1 MNSKS
6 PKNLRPETIAI
17 TAGRPEV
24 GPDSLL
30 NQPISLNSTF
40 VAGGAIGYGRY
51 GNETW
56 TALEVAIAALEG
68 GKTLTY
74 SSGMAAVTAVF
85 STLAVGAKVVAS
97 NQGYS
102 GVMTLLGNLSATKKL
117 NPQFVSIADTAEVIA
132 ALDGAD
138 LLWIESPTNP
148 SLDVADMP
156 TLIKEAKSR
165 GITVAVDNTF
175 ATALTQQPILMG
187 ADIVMNSVTKY
198 LAGHSDVVLGSL
210 STNNP
215 ELFKA
220 VEDARKFNGSIPGP
234 FEAWL
239 ALRGIR
245 TFPLRFQ
252 RASENA
258 LEIATRLS
266 AHPLVTRVRYP
277 GLPTDPQHAKAKAF
291 MKGFGAIV
299 SFEYDGDGATTDK
312 VCESSKIVTFATSLG
327 GVESLWERRRRW
339 PIESASVPE
348 SLIRL
353 SLGCED
359 VEDLWA
365 DIDAA
370 LHAAKK

>member
-1 MNSKS
+1 MTSQHGS
-6 PKNLRPETIAI
+6 EQRPETIAI
-17 TAGRPEV
+17 TAGRPAV
-24 GPDSLL
+24 TPDSAL
-30 NQPISLNSTF
+30 NPPISLTSTF
-40 VAGGAIGYGRY
+40 TSGGPIGYGRY

-56 TALEVAIAALEG
+56 TALEAAIGALEG
-68 GKTLTY
+68 GQTLSY
-74 SSGMAAVTAVF
+74 SSGMAAVSAVF
-85 STLAVGAKVVAS
+85 STLPVGAKVVAS

-102 GVMTLLGNLSATKKL
+102 GVMTLLGNLTAAKKINATL
-117 NPQFVSIADTAEVIA
+117 VSIADTDEVIA

-138 LLWIESPTNP
+138 LLWLESPTNP
-148 SLDVADMP
+148 SLDVADLP
-156 TLIKEAKSR
+156 ALIKAAKSR
-165 GITVAVDNTF
+165 NITVAVDNTF
-175 ATALTQQPILMG
+175 ATALVQKPLSMG

-198 LAGHSDVVLGSL
+198 LAGHSDVILGSL

-215 ELFKA
+215 AHFKA
-220 VEDARKFNGSIPGP
+220 LEDARKFNGAIPGP

-245 TFPLRFQ
+245 TFPIRFA

-258 LEIATRLS
+258 LELAKRLS
-266 AHPLVTRVRYP
+266 EHPLVTRVRYP
-277 GLPTDPQHAKAKAF
+277 GLPTDPQHEKAKSF

-299 SFEYDGDGATTDK
+299 SFEYAGNGEATDR
-312 VCESSKIVTFATSLG
+312 VCDSSKIVTYATSLG

-353 SLGCED
+353 SVGCED

-370 LHAAKK
+370 LQAAK

>member
-1 MNSKS
+1 MTSQHGS
-6 PKNLRPETIAI
+6 EQRPETIAI
-17 TAGRPEV
+17 TAGRPAV
-24 GPDSLL
+24 TPDSAL
-30 NQPISLNSTF
+30 NPPISLNSTF
-40 VAGGAIGYGRY
+40 TSGGPIGYGRY

-56 TALEVAIAALEG
+56 TALEAAIGALEG
-68 GKTLTY
+68 GQTLSY
-74 SSGMAAVTAVF
+74 SSGMAAVSAVF
-85 STLAVGAKVVAS
+85 STLPVGAKVVAS

-102 GVMTLLGNLSATKKL
+102 GVMTLLGNLTAAKKINATL
-117 NPQFVSIADTAEVIA
+117 VSIADTDEVIA

-138 LLWIESPTNP
+138 LLWLESPTNP
-148 SLDVADMP
+148 SLDVADLP
-156 TLIKEAKSR
+156 ALIKAAKSR
-165 GITVAVDNTF
+165 NITVAVDNTF
-175 ATALTQQPILMG
+175 ATALVQKPLSMD

-198 LAGHSDVVLGSL
+198 LAGHSDVILGSL

-215 ELFKA
+215 AHLKA
-220 VEDARKFNGSIPGP
+220 LEDARKFNGAIPGP

-245 TFPLRFQ
+245 TFPIRFA

-258 LEIATRLS
+258 LELAKRLS
-266 AHPLVTRVRYP
+266 VHPLVTRVRYP
-277 GLPTDPQHAKAKAF
+277 GLPTDPQHDKAKSF

-299 SFEYDGDGATTDK
+299 SFEYAGNGEATDR
-312 VCESSKIVTFATSLG
+312 VCESSKIITFATSLG

-353 SLGCED
+353 SVGCED

-370 LHAAKK
+370 LQAAK

>member
-1 MNSKS
+1 MNSN
-6 PKNLRPETIAI
+6 PAPQHRPETIAV

-51 GNETW
+51 GNQTW
-56 TALEVAIAALEG
+56 SALETAIAALEG

-74 SSGMAAVTAVF
+74 SSGMAAVSAVF
-85 STLAVGAKVVAS
+85 STLPVGAKVVAS

-102 GVMTLLGNLSATKKL
+102 GVMTLLGTLAAAKRL
-117 NPQFVSIADTAEVIA
+117 NPNFVAIADTDEVIA

-148 SLDVADMP
+148 SLDVADLP

-175 ATALTQQPILMG
+175 ATALTQQPLLMG

-220 VEDARKFNGSIPGP
+220 VEDSRKFNGSIPGP

-252 RASENA
+252 RSSENA
-258 LEIATRLS
+258 LEIAKRLS

-277 GLPTDPQHAKAKAF
+277 GLPTDPQHAKAKSF

-299 SFEYDGDGATTDK
+299 SFEYDGDGAATDK
-312 VCESSKIVTFATSLG
+312 VCESSKLVTYATSLG

-359 VEDLWA
+359 VDDLWA

-370 LHAAKK
+370 LHAAK

>member
-1 MNSKS
+1 MSS
-6 PKNLRPETIAI
+6 QGGSDQRPETIAI
-17 TAGRPEV
+17 TAGRPV
-24 GPDSLL
+24 VAPDSAL

-40 VAGGAIGYGRY
+40 TAGGPIGYGRY

-56 TALEVAIAALEG
+56 TSLETAIGALEG
-68 GKTLTY
+68 GQTLSY
-74 SSGMAAVTAVF
+74 SSGMAAVSAVF
-85 STLAVGAKVVAS
+85 STLPVGAKVVAS

-102 GVMTLLGNLSATKKL
+102 GVMTLLGKLSAANKISASL
-117 NPQFVSIADTAEVIA
+117 VSIADTDEVIA
-132 ALDGAD
+132 ALEGAD
-138 LLWIESPTNP
+138 LLWLESPTNP
-148 SLDVADMP
+148 SLDIADLP
-156 TLIKEAKSR
+156 ALIKAAKSR
-165 GITVAVDNTF
+165 NITVAVDNTF
-175 ATALTQQPILMG
+175 ATALIQQPLSMG

-198 LAGHSDVVLGSL
+198 LAGHSDVLLGSL
-210 STNNP
+210 STNSP
-215 ELFKA
+215 VHFKA
-220 VEDARKFNGSIPGP
+220 LEDARKFNGSIPGP

-258 LEIATRLS
+258 LELAKRLS
-266 AHPLVTRVRYP
+266 SHPLVTRVRYP
-277 GLPTDPQHAKAKAF
+277 GLPSDPQHLKAKEF

-299 SFEYDGDGATTDK
+299 SFEYAGNAAATDR
-312 VCESSKIVTFATSLG
+312 VCDSSKIITNATSLG

-348 SLIRL
+348 SLIRI
-353 SLGCED
+353 SVGCED

-370 LHAAKK
+370 LQAGK

>member
-1 MNSKS
+1 MNSKV
-6 PKNLRPETIAI
+6 PPHRPETIAI

-85 STLAVGAKVVAS
+85 STLPVGAKVVAS

-102 GVMTLLGNLSATKKL
+102 GVMTLLGNLSAAKKL
-117 NPQFVSIADTAEVIA
+117 NPKFVSIADTAEVIA
-132 ALDGAD
+132 ELDGAD

-175 ATALTQQPILMG
+175 ATALTQQPLLMG

-215 ELFKA
+215 ELFKV

-258 LEIATRLS
+258 LEIAKRLS

-299 SFEYDGDGATTDK
+299 SFEFDGDAAATDK

>member
-6 PKNLRPETIAI
+6 TPQHRPETIAI

-56 TALEVAIAALEG
+56 SALEVAIAALEG

-85 STLAVGAKVVAS
+85 STLPVGAKVVAS

-102 GVMTLLGNLSATKKL
+102 GVMTLLGNLSAAKKL
-117 NPQFVSIADTAEVIA
+117 NPKFVSIADTDEVIA

-148 SLDVADMP
+148 SLDVADLP

-165 GITVAVDNTF
+165 SITVAVDNTF
-175 ATALTQQPILMG
+175 ATALIQQPLLMG

-258 LEIATRLS
+258 LEIAKRLS
-266 AHPLVTRVRYP
+266 SHPLVTRVRYP

-299 SFEYDGDGATTDK
+299 SFEYAGDGAATDK
-312 VCESSKIVTFATSLG
+312 VCESSKIVTYATSLG

-370 LHAAKK
+370 LHAAK

>member
-85 STLAVGAKVVAS
+85 STLPVGAKVVAS

-102 GVMTLLGNLSATKKL
+102 GVMTLLGNLAAAKKL
-117 NPQFVSIADTAEVIA
+117 NPKFVSIADTAEVIA

-210 STNNP
+210 SSNNP

-258 LEIATRLS
+258 LEIAKRLS

-277 GLPTDPQHAKAKAF
+277 GLPSDPQHAKAKAF

-299 SFEYDGDGATTDK
+299 SFEYDGDGAATDK
-312 VCESSKIVTFATSLG
+312 VCESSKIVTYATSLG

-359 VEDLWA
+359 VDDLWA

-370 LHAAKK
+370 LHAAK

>member
-1 MNSKS
+1 MNSN
-6 PKNLRPETIAI
+6 PAPQHRPETIAV

-51 GNETW
+51 GNQTW
-56 TALEVAIAALEG
+56 SALETAIAALEG

-74 SSGMAAVTAVF
+74 SSGMAAVSAVF
-85 STLAVGAKVVAS
+85 STLPVGAKVVAS

-102 GVMTLLGNLSATKKL
+102 GVMTLLGTLAAAKRL
-117 NPQFVSIADTAEVIA
+117 NPNFVAIADTDEVIA

-148 SLDVADMP
+148 SLDVADLP

-175 ATALTQQPILMG
+175 ATSLTQQPLLMG

-220 VEDARKFNGSIPGP
+220 VEDSRKFNGSIPGP

-252 RASENA
+252 RSSENA
-258 LEIATRLS
+258 LEIAKRLS

-277 GLPTDPQHAKAKAF
+277 GLPTDPQHAKAKSF

-299 SFEYDGDGATTDK
+299 SFEYDGDGAATDK
-312 VCESSKIVTFATSLG
+312 VCESSKLVTYATSLG

-359 VEDLWA
+359 VDDLWA

-370 LHAAKK
+370 LHAAK

>member
-6 PKNLRPETIAI
+6 PQNHRPETIAI

-85 STLAVGAKVVAS
+85 STLPVGAKVVAS

-102 GVMTLLGNLSATKKL
+102 GVMTLLGNLAAAKKL
-117 NPQFVSIADTAEVIA
+117 NPKFVSIADTAEVIA

-210 STNNP
+210 SSNNP

-258 LEIATRLS
+258 LEIAKRLS

-277 GLPTDPQHAKAKAF
+277 GLPSDPQHAKAKAF

-299 SFEYDGDGATTDK
+299 SFEYDGDGAATDK
-312 VCESSKIVTFATSLG
+312 VCESSKIVTYATSLG

-359 VEDLWA
+359 VDDLWA

-370 LHAAKK
+370 LHAAK

>member
-1 MNSKS
+1 MNSN
-6 PKNLRPETIAI
+6 PAPQHRPETIAV

-40 VAGGAIGYGRY
+40 VGGGAIGYGRY
-51 GNETW
+51 GNQTW
-56 TALEVAIAALEG
+56 SALETAIAALEG

-74 SSGMAAVTAVF
+74 SSGMAAVSAVF
-85 STLAVGAKVVAS
+85 STLPVGAKVVAS

-102 GVMTLLGNLSATKKL
+102 GVMTLLGTLAAAKKL
-117 NPQFVSIADTAEVIA
+117 NPNFVSIADTDEVIA

-148 SLDVADMP
+148 SLDVADLP

-175 ATALTQQPILMG
+175 ATALTQQPLLMG

-220 VEDARKFNGSIPGP
+220 VEDSRKFNGSIPGP

-252 RASENA
+252 RSSENA
-258 LEIATRLS
+258 LEIAKRLS

-277 GLPTDPQHAKAKAF
+277 GLPTDPQHAKAKSF

-299 SFEYDGDGATTDK
+299 SFEYDGDGAATDK
-312 VCESSKIVTFATSLG
+312 VCESSKLVTYATSLG

-359 VEDLWA
+359 VDDLWA

-370 LHAAKK
+370 LHAAK

>member
-1 MNSKS
+1 MNSK
-6 PKNLRPETIAI
+6 PTPQHRPETIAI

-56 TALEVAIAALEG
+56 SALEVAIAALEG

-85 STLAVGAKVVAS
+85 STLPVGAKVVAS

-102 GVMTLLGNLSATKKL
+102 GVMTLFGNLSAAKKL
-117 NPQFVSIADTAEVIA
+117 NPKFVSIADTDEVIA

-148 SLDVADMP
+148 SLDVADLP

-175 ATALTQQPILMG
+175 ATALTQQPLLMG

-215 ELFKA
+215 ELFKI

-258 LEIATRLS
+258 LEIAKRLS
-266 AHPLVTRVRYP
+266 SHPLVTRVRYP

-299 SFEYDGDGATTDK
+299 SFEYAGDGAATDK
-312 VCESSKIVTFATSLG
+312 VCESSKIVTYATSLG

-370 LHAAKK
+370 LHAAK

>member
-1 MNSKS
+1 MNSK
-6 PKNLRPETIAI
+6 PTPQHRPETIAI

-56 TALEVAIAALEG
+56 SALEVAIAALEG

-85 STLAVGAKVVAS
+85 STLPVGAKVVAS

-102 GVMTLLGNLSATKKL
+102 GVMTLLGNLSAANKL
-117 NPQFVSIADTAEVIA
+117 NPKFVSIADTDEVIA

-148 SLDVADMP
+148 SLDVADLP

-165 GITVAVDNTF
+165 GITVTVDNTF
-175 ATALTQQPILMG
+175 ATALIQQPLLMG

-258 LEIATRLS
+258 LEIAKRLS
-266 AHPLVTRVRYP
+266 SHPLVTRVRYP

-299 SFEYDGDGATTDK
+299 SFEYAGDGAATDK
-312 VCESSKIVTFATSLG
+312 VCESSKIVTYATSLG

-370 LHAAKK
+370 LHAAK

>member
-1 MNSKS
+1 MTSQHGS
-6 PKNLRPETIAI
+6 EQRPETIAI
-17 TAGRPEV
+17 TAGRPAV
-24 GPDSLL
+24 TPDSAL
-30 NQPISLNSTF
+30 NPPISLNSTF
-40 VAGGAIGYGRY
+40 TSGGPIGYGRY

-56 TALEVAIAALEG
+56 TALEAAIGALEG
-68 GKTLTY
+68 GQTLSY
-74 SSGMAAVTAVF
+74 SSGMAAVSAVF
-85 STLAVGAKVVAS
+85 STLPVGAKVVAS

-102 GVMTLLGNLSATKKL
+102 GVMTLLGNLTAAKKISATL
-117 NPQFVSIADTAEVIA
+117 VAIADTDEVIA

-138 LLWIESPTNP
+138 LLWLESPTNP
-148 SLDVADMP
+148 SLDVADLP
-156 TLIKEAKSR
+156 ALIKAAKSQN
-165 GITVAVDNTF
+165 ITVAVDNTF
-175 ATALTQQPILMG
+175 ATALLQRPLLMG

-198 LAGHSDVVLGSL
+198 LAGHSDVILGSL
-210 STNNP
+210 STNSP
-215 ELFKA
+215 VHFKA
-220 VEDARKFNGSIPGP
+220 LEDARKFNGAIPGP

-245 TFPLRFQ
+245 TFPIRFA

-258 LEIATRLS
+258 LELAKRLS
-266 AHPLVTRVRYP
+266 EHPLVTRVRYP
-277 GLPTDPQHAKAKAF
+277 GLPTDPQHDKAKSF

-299 SFEYDGDGATTDK
+299 SFEYDGNGEATDR
-312 VCESSKIVTFATSLG
+312 VCESSKIVTYATSLG

-353 SLGCED
+353 SVGCED

-370 LHAAKK
+370 LQAAK

>member
-1 MNSKS
+1 MTSQHGS
-6 PKNLRPETIAI
+6 EQRPETIAI
-17 TAGRPEV
+17 TAGRPAV
-24 GPDSLL
+24 TPDSAL
-30 NQPISLNSTF
+30 NPPISLNSTF
-40 VAGGAIGYGRY
+40 TSGGPIGYGRY

-56 TALEVAIAALEG
+56 TALEAAIGALEG
-68 GKTLTY
+68 GQTLSY
-74 SSGMAAVTAVF
+74 SSGMAAVSAVF
-85 STLAVGAKVVAS
+85 STLPVGAKVVAS

-102 GVMTLLGNLSATKKL
+102 GVMTLLGNLTAAKKINATL
-117 NPQFVSIADTAEVIA
+117 VSIADTDEVIA

-138 LLWIESPTNP
+138 LLWLESPTNP
-148 SLDVADMP
+148 SLDVADLP
-156 TLIKEAKSR
+156 ALVKAAKSR
-165 GITVAVDNTF
+165 NITVAVDNTF
-175 ATALTQQPILMG
+175 ATALVQKPLSMG

-198 LAGHSDVVLGSL
+198 LAGHSDVILGSL

-215 ELFKA
+215 AHLKA
-220 VEDARKFNGSIPGP
+220 LEDARKFNGAIPGP

-245 TFPLRFQ
+245 TFPIRFA

-258 LEIATRLS
+258 LELAKRLS
-266 AHPLVTRVRYP
+266 QHPLVTRVRYP
-277 GLPTDPQHAKAKAF
+277 GLPTDPQHDKAKSF

-299 SFEYDGDGATTDK
+299 SFEYAGNGEATDR
-312 VCESSKIVTFATSLG
+312 VCESSNIITFATSLG

-353 SLGCED
+353 SVGCED

-370 LHAAKK
+370 LQAAK

>member
-1 MNSKS
+1 MTSQNGSEQ
-6 PKNLRPETIAI
+6 RPETIAI
-17 TAGRPEV
+17 TAGRPALT
-24 GPDSLL
+24 PDSAL
-30 NQPISLNSTF
+30 NPPISLNSTF
-40 VAGGAIGYGRY
+40 TSGGPIGYGRY

-56 TALEVAIAALEG
+56 TALEAAIGALEG
-68 GKTLTY
+68 GQTLSY
-74 SSGMAAVTAVF
+74 SSGMAAVSAVF
-85 STLAVGAKVVAS
+85 STLPVGAKVVAS

-102 GVMTLLGNLSATKKL
+102 GVMTLLGNLTAAKKINSTL
-117 NPQFVSIADTAEVIA
+117 VSIADTDEVIA

-138 LLWIESPTNP
+138 FLWLESPTNP
-148 SLDVADMP
+148 SLDVADLP
-156 TLIKEAKSR
+156 ALIKAAKSR
-165 GITVAVDNTF
+165 NITVAVDNTF
-175 ATALTQQPILMG
+175 ATALVQKPLSMG

-198 LAGHSDVVLGSL
+198 LAGHSDVILGSL
-210 STNNP
+210 STNSP
-215 ELFKA
+215 THFKA
-220 VEDARKFNGSIPGP
+220 LEDARKFNGAIPGP

-245 TFPLRFQ
+245 TFPIRFA

-258 LEIATRLS
+258 LELAKRLS
-266 AHPLVTRVRYP
+266 EHPLVTRVRYP
-277 GLPTDPQHAKAKAF
+277 GLPTDPQHDKAKSF

-299 SFEYDGDGATTDK
+299 SFEFVGNGEATDR
-312 VCESSKIVTFATSLG
+312 VCESSKIVTYATSLG

-353 SLGCED
+353 SVGCED

-370 LHAAKK
+370 LQAAN

>member
-1 MNSKS
+1 MTSQHGS
-6 PKNLRPETIAI
+6 EQRLETIAI
-17 TAGRPEV
+17 TAGRPAV
-24 GPDSLL
+24 TPDSAL
-30 NQPISLNSTF
+30 NPPISLNSTF
-40 VAGGAIGYGRY
+40 TSGGPIGYGRY

-56 TALEVAIAALEG
+56 TALEAAIGALEG
-68 GKTLTY
+68 GQTLSY
-74 SSGMAAVTAVF
+74 SSGMAAVSAVF
-85 STLAVGAKVVAS
+85 STLPVGAKVVAS

-102 GVMTLLGNLSATKKL
+102 GVMTLLGNLTAAKKINATL
-117 NPQFVSIADTAEVIA
+117 VSIADTDEVIA

-138 LLWIESPTNP
+138 LLWLESPTNP
-148 SLDVADMP
+148 SLDVADLP
-156 TLIKEAKSR
+156 ALIKAAKSR
-165 GITVAVDNTF
+165 NITVAVDNTF
-175 ATALTQQPILMG
+175 ATALVQKPLSMG
-187 ADIVMNSVTKY
+187 ADIVINSVTKY
-198 LAGHSDVVLGSL
+198 LAGHSDVILGSL

-215 ELFKA
+215 AHLKA
-220 VEDARKFNGSIPGP
+220 LEDARKFNGAIPGP

-245 TFPLRFQ
+245 TFPIRFA

-258 LEIATRLS
+258 LELAKRLS
-266 AHPLVTRVRYP
+266 VHPLVTRVRYP
-277 GLPTDPQHAKAKAF
+277 GLPTDPQHDKAKSF

-299 SFEYDGDGATTDK
+299 SFEYAGNGEATDR
-312 VCESSKIVTFATSLG
+312 VCESSKIITFATSLG

-353 SLGCED
+353 SVGCED

-370 LHAAKK
+370 LQAAK

>member
-1 MNSKS
+1 MTSQHGS
-6 PKNLRPETIAI
+6 EQRPETIAI
-17 TAGRPEV
+17 TAGRPAV
-24 GPDSLL
+24 TPDSAL
-30 NQPISLNSTF
+30 NPPLSLNSTF
-40 VAGGAIGYGRY
+40 TSGGPIGYGRY

-56 TALEVAIAALEG
+56 TALEAAIGALEG
-68 GKTLTY
+68 GQTLSY
-74 SSGMAAVTAVF
+74 SSGMAAVSAVF
-85 STLAVGAKVVAS
+85 STLPVGAKVVAS

-102 GVMTLLGNLSATKKL
+102 GVMTLLSNLTAAKKIKATL
-117 NPQFVSIADTAEVIA
+117 VSIADTDEVIA

-138 LLWIESPTNP
+138 LLWLESPTNP
-148 SLDVADMP
+148 SLDVADLP
-156 TLIKEAKSR
+156 ALIKAAKSQN
-165 GITVAVDNTF
+165 ITVAVDNTF
-175 ATALTQQPILMG
+175 ATALIQKPLLMG

-210 STNNP
+210 STNSP
-215 ELFKA
+215 THFKA
-220 VEDARKFNGSIPGP
+220 IEDARKFNGAIPGP

-245 TFPLRFQ
+245 TFPIRFA

-258 LEIATRLS
+258 LELAKRLS
-266 AHPLVTRVRYP
+266 EHPLVTRVRYP
-277 GLPTDPQHAKAKAF
+277 GLPTDPQHDKAKSF

-299 SFEYDGDGATTDK
+299 SFEYAGDAQATDL
-312 VCESSKIVTFATSLG
+312 VCDSSKIVTNATSLG

-353 SLGCED
+353 SVGCED

-370 LHAAKK
+370 LQAAK

>member
-1 MNSKS
+1 MTSQHGS
-6 PKNLRPETIAI
+6 DQRPETVAI
-17 TAGRPEV
+17 TAGRPAV
-24 GPDSLL
+24 SPDSAL
-30 NQPISLNSTF
+30 NPPISLNSTF
-40 VAGGAIGYGRY
+40 TSGGPIGYGRY

-56 TALEVAIAALEG
+56 TALEVAIGALEG
-68 GKTLTY
+68 GQTLSY
-74 SSGMAAVTAVF
+74 SSGMAAVSAVF
-85 STLAVGAKVVAS
+85 STLPVGAKVVAS

-102 GVMTLLGNLSATKKL
+102 GVMTLLGNLTAAKKIKATL
-117 NPQFVSIADTAEVIA
+117 VAIADTDEVIA

-138 LLWIESPTNP
+138 LLWLESPTNP
-148 SLDVADMP
+148 SLDVADLP
-156 TLIKEAKSR
+156 ALIKAAKSR
-165 GITVAVDNTF
+165 NITVAVDNTF
-175 ATALTQQPILMG
+175 ATALVQKPLSMG

-215 ELFKA
+215 AHFKA
-220 VEDARKFNGSIPGP
+220 LEDARKFNGAIPGP

-245 TFPLRFQ
+245 TFPIRFA

-258 LEIATRLS
+258 LELAKRLS
-266 AHPLVTRVRYP
+266 EHPLVTRVRYP
-277 GLPTDPQHAKAKAF
+277 GLPTDPQHDKAKSF

-299 SFEYDGDGATTDK
+299 SFEYAGSAQATDR
-312 VCESSKIVTFATSLG
+312 VCDSSKIVTNATSLG

-353 SLGCED
+353 SVGCED

-370 LHAAKK
+370 LQAAK

>member
-1 MNSKS
+1 MNSN
-6 PKNLRPETIAI
+6 PAPQHRPETIAV

-51 GNETW
+51 GNQTW
-56 TALEVAIAALEG
+56 SALETAIAALEG

-74 SSGMAAVTAVF
+74 SSGMAAVSAVF
-85 STLAVGAKVVAS
+85 STLPVGAKVVAS

-102 GVMTLLGNLSATKKL
+102 GVMTLLGTLAAAKKL
-117 NPQFVSIADTAEVIA
+117 NPNFVSIADTDEIIA

-138 LLWIESPTNP
+138 LLWIESPTNT
-148 SLDVADMP
+148 SLDVADLP

-175 ATALTQQPILMG
+175 ATALTQQPLLMG

-220 VEDARKFNGSIPGP
+220 VEDSRKFNGSIPGP

-252 RASENA
+252 RSSENA
-258 LEIATRLS
+258 LEIAKRLS

-277 GLPTDPQHAKAKAF
+277 GLPTDPQHAKAKSF

-299 SFEYDGDGATTDK
+299 SFEYDGDGAATDK
-312 VCESSKIVTFATSLG
+312 VCESSKLVTYATSLG

-359 VEDLWA
+359 VDDLWA
-365 DIDAA
+365 DIDTA
-370 LHAAKK
+370 LHAAK